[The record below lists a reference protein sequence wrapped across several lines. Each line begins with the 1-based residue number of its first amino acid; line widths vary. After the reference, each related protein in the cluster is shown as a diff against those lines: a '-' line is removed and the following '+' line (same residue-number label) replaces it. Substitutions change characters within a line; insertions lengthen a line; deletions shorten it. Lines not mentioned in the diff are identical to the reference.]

1 MLALL
6 PVNLLAATLP
16 PAIDPAG
23 QNQDLMRR
31 EEKIQQREQAEKKP
45 VLIDEKPV
53 ATSTDDGAFFVLK
66 SVRFT
71 KSEILNAD
79 DLRKVVGP
87 YLGKKTRL
95 SDLNKLVA
103 GINAAYREK
112 GIFTAAALLPPQ
124 DINGGTVIV
133 RLVEGKLG
141 ELVVEGNDYVPDTYV
156 RDWIR
161 NVQGEQLSDMT
172 LLESDILQF
181 NRVNDSRLQ
190 AELRAGKGFG
200 LTDVVI
206 LVDEVAQNNF
216 QLFVDNYGYESSGEN
231 EVGGLYRRYGLF
243 NGSDRALVYGLV
255 TDGNI
260 AFSAGYNT
268 PVRSTRWRVGSSVSL
283 NQTEITSGDFENVLV
298 NGDSSSITLDASWLA
313 YSTPN
318 FWLNAVSSAFYS
330 DSETTV
336 ADEIISDYSIT
347 KLNTG
352 AQFTWYGAGWQWT
365 GRQLVSWVST
375 KNKAV
380 VDNDQAFM
388 VLSGDT
394 TAFFRPGNTNGYGL
408 LQLDYQYTA
417 EDSIPGAVA
426 YSLGGAASVRGYK
439 AGVVSGDS
447 AYQISLEAH
456 YTGWRAF
463 GGDVDSFVFYDAG
476 EVYSTSPSQMV
487 QSVGVGLGWHNAAG
501 LSADFTVANAID
513 NVVPDQDDVVF
524 YGRFS
529 WKWSK

>member
-1 MLALL
+1 MLVLL
-6 PVNLLAATLP
+6 PVNLLAATLS

-31 EEKIQQREQAEKKP
+31 EGKIQQREQAEEKP

-53 ATSTDDGAFFVLK
+53 VTSTEEGASFILK

-71 KSEILNAD
+71 KSEILD
-79 DLRKVVGP
+79 VTDLRKVVGP
-87 YLGKKTRL
+87 YIGKATRI
-95 SDLNKLVA
+95 SDLKKLLA
-103 GINAAYREK
+103 GINTVYREK

-124 DINGGTVIV
+124 NIDDGTVII

-156 RDWIR
+156 RDWI
-161 NVQGEQLSDMT
+161 NHAQGEQLADMD

-206 LVDEVAQNNF
+206 RVDEVARNNV

-231 EVGGLYRRYGLF
+231 EVGAIYRRYGLF
-243 NGSDRALVYGLV
+243 SGSDRALVYTLV
-255 TDGNI
+255 TDGNL

-268 PVRSTRWRVGSSVSL
+268 PVKSSRWRVGSSVSL
-283 NQTEITSGDFENVLV
+283 NKTEITSGNFEKVLV
-298 NGDSSSITLDASWLA
+298 NGDSSSITLDASWLG

-318 FWLNAVSSAFYS
+318 FWLNAVGSAYYS

-336 ADEIISDYSIT
+336 ADQIISDYSIT
-347 KLNTG
+347 KFNTG
-352 AQFTWYGAGWQWT
+352 AQFTWQGVGWQWSA
-365 GRQLVSWVST
+365 RQLVSWVNT
-375 KNKAV
+375 QNKAV
-380 VDNDQAFM
+380 AGNDQTFM
-388 VLSGDT
+388 VLSGDS
-394 TAFFRPGNTNGYGL
+394 TAFFSPDDSNWYGL
-408 LQLDYQYTA
+408 VQFDYQYTD

-447 AYQISLEAH
+447 AYQVNLEAH
-456 YTGWRAF
+456 YAGWQAL
-463 GGDVDSFVFYDAG
+463 GGEVDSFVFYDVG

-487 QSVGVGLGWHNAAG
+487 QSVGAGLRWSGVGG
-501 LSADFTVANAID
+501 LSADFTIANAID
-513 NVVPDQDDVVF
+513 NVVPNQDDVVF

-529 WKWSK
+529 WKWTK